1 MVEPDLKDKS
11 YISEIIDKYKDMVY
25 KIAYTMTCNIHDSE
39 DVLQDVFFKFIK
51 TFPNFND
58 ENHEKAWFIRV
69 TINRCKTLLSSAW
82 FKRTLNLNMDIPN
95 DIEKDSEK
103 FDLFTSVMNL
113 PSKYKII
120 IHLYYYEDYSVKEI
134 STILSIKESTIQ
146 SQLMRARSILRKNLE
161 E

>member
-1 MVEPDLKDKS
+1 
-11 YISEIIDKYKDMVY
+11 
-25 KIAYTMTCNIHDSE
+25 MTCNIHDSE

-51 TFPNFND
+51 TSPNFND

-69 TINRCKTLLSSAW
+69 TINRCKTLLASAW
-82 FKRTLNLNMDIPN
+82 FKRTLSLNMDIPN

-134 STILSIKESTIQ
+134 STILAIKESTIQ

>member
-1 MVEPDLKDKS
+1 
-11 YISEIIDKYKDMVY
+11 
-25 KIAYTMTCNIHDSE
+25 
-39 DVLQDVFFKFIK
+39 
-51 TFPNFND
+51 
-58 ENHEKAWFIRV
+58 
-69 TINRCKTLLSSAW
+69 
-82 FKRTLNLNMDIPN
+82 MDIPN

-134 STILSIKESTIQ
+134 STILAIKESTIQ

>member
-11 YISEIIDKYKDMVY
+11 YISEIIDKYKDLVY

-51 TFPNFND
+51 TSPNFND

-69 TINRCKTLLSSAW
+69 TINRCKTLLASAW
-82 FKRTLNLNMDIPN
+82 FKRTLSLNIDIPN